1 AHSGPPAPAG
11 ARGQRGAPAPAG
23 ATCSPGAPGATG
35 VGATGSTGSAGATGT
50 SGNHDDKTSLTTTIN
65 PDTTIGALNPV
76 LLKLEAAVADLAL
89 AMAGGSMNGQQL
101 QADLTTIKSL
111 AQMLLSRMGNTDG
124 GSAFDQNRPGGAG
137 TIGQL
142 YKSNWPNLNL
152 PNHDS

>member
-1 AHSGPPAPAG
+1 
-11 ARGQRGAPAPAG
+11 
-23 ATCSPGAPGATG
+23 
-35 VGATGSTGSAGATGT
+35 
-50 SGNHDDKTSLTTTIN
+50 
-65 PDTTIGALNPV
+65 
-76 LLKLEAAVADLAL
+76 AL

-142 YKSNWPNLNL
+142 DQSNRPNLNL
-152 PNHDS
+152 PKHDS